1 MLGLQDILTVQ
12 VPDSRS
18 VINYCQDDYH
28 ENFGFQWNKFNKLQ
42 LDSYNGS
49 NESEERFFTQNNLKP
64 EDLKNKNVLEVG
76 AGCGRFTEI
85 LLKYGANVIAVD
97 YSSAIHANYENHSQ
111 DTNSENLIC
120 IQADVFDMPLK
131 KNLFDIVLCYGVIQ
145 HTGRNEDC
153 LNTLCEYLNSNGILL
168 IDIYSN
174 SIRHYNPW
182 VYMIRPFF
190 SRIKNYESQ
199 MNFVQKFV
207 DLVFPLQLKILTLLH
222 NKTHFLKYLRYF
234 INRSPNS
241 VYGINLFLDGKISIE
256 HAKEW
261 SVMDTF
267 DGWMP
272 NHDDPVSKKEW
283 TRLVNKISEIYN
295 LRLDLN
301 KVCGQGYCSQLSKI
315 SQQ

>member
-1 MLGLQDILTVQ
+1 MTALQDILTVKM
-12 VPDSRS
+12 PDSRS
-18 VINYCQDDYH
+18 VINHCKDDYH

-49 NESEERFFTQNNLKP
+49 NESEERFFTQNYLKP

-85 LLKYGANVIAVD
+85 LLKYKANVIAVD
-97 YSSAIHANYENHSQ
+97 YSSAIHANYENHFQ
-111 DTNSENLIC
+111 DTNINNLIC

-131 KNLFDIVLCYGVIQ
+131 KYSFDIVLCYGVIQ

-153 LNTLCEYLNSNGILL
+153 LNTLCEYLNGNGILL
-168 IDIYSN
+168 VDIYSN

-207 DLVFPLQLKILTLLH
+207 DLVFPIQLKILTLLH
-222 NKTHFLKYLRYF
+222 NKTNFLKYLRYL

-241 VYGINLFLDGKISIE
+241 VYGINLFLDNKISIE

-283 TRLVNKISEIYN
+283 KRLVSKISEIYS
-295 LRLDLN
+295 LKIDLN

-315 SQQ
+315 P

>member
-222 NKTHFLKYLRYF
+222 NKTNLLKYLRYF

-272 NHDDPVSKKEW
+272 NHDDPVSEKEW
-283 TRLVNKISEIYN
+283 RHLVNKISEIYN

-315 SQQ
+315 SQ

>member
-111 DTNSENLIC
+111 YTNSENLIC

-153 LNTLCEYLNSNGILL
+153 LNTLCEYLNSKGILL

-222 NKTHFLKYLRYF
+222 NKTNFLKYLRYF

-256 HAKEW
+256 HAKQW

-272 NHDDPVSKKEW
+272 NHDDPVSEKEW
-283 TRLVNKISEIYN
+283 RHLVNKISEIYN

-315 SQQ
+315 SQ